1 MFEGSR
7 YLIEEI
13 NIEITN
19 KELKNIDFYGLI
31 SSEENDW
38 FSSKLVERDI
48 DKITEKTSDYGYA
61 FVDVRPKIRKNKN
74 GKVILTYVIEESE
87 KNLC

>member
-1 MFEGSR
+1 MDRKNFVINFKVFEGSR
-7 YLIEEI
+7 YMIEEI

-19 KELKNIDFYGLI
+19 KELNNISFNDLI

-48 DKITEKTSDYGYA
+48 DKITEKSSDYGYA
-61 FVDVRPKIRKNKN
+61 FVDVRPKLE
-74 GKVILTYVIEESE
+74 KVKME
-87 KNLC
+87 KLF

>member
-1 MFEGSR
+1 MDRKNFVINFKVFEGSR
-7 YLIEEI
+7 YMIEEI

-19 KELKNIDFYGLI
+19 KELNNISFDDLI

-48 DKITEKTSDYGYA
+48 DKITEKSSDYGYA
-61 FVDVRPKIRKNKN
+61 FVDVRPKIRKSKN
-74 GKVILTYVIEESE
+74 GKVI
-87 KNLC
+87 

>member
-1 MFEGSR
+1 MDRKNFVINFKVFEGSR

-19 KELKNIDFYGLI
+19 KELKNIDFNDLI

-38 FSSKLVERDI
+38 FGVQ
-48 DKITEKTSDYGYA
+48 
-61 FVDVRPKIRKNKN
+61 N
-74 GKVILTYVIEESE
+74 
-87 KNLC
+87 